1 MSRQDL
7 HESSAHCQ
15 CGKLEFGGESPLTM
29 RYGLRVDIPHPLGP
43 STGGQW
49 PRTIRYGRW
58 VVIVHPLGPSTW
70 TAQKSSK
77 LSFSVPMPS
86 PGGKVPPKGADEE
99 RRQLTTRSAVK
110 LRAYSLQNST
120 FFTNCVYSRY
130 ISPLLISLASLDS
143 FPPGEAMGAPA
154 PVQLC
159 SPFAE

>member
-1 MSRQDL
+1 
-7 HESSAHCQ
+7 
-15 CGKLEFGGESPLTM
+15 
-29 RYGLRVDIPHPLGP
+29 
-43 STGGQW
+43 
-49 PRTIRYGRW
+49 
-58 VVIVHPLGPSTW
+58 
-70 TAQKSSK
+70 
-77 LSFSVPMPS
+77 MPS

-159 SPFAE
+159 SPLAEQCLPLWGRWPSVSEVGRGSCHFAETQWKNSCFTALFRPSVRTGAPSPEGKALLAKFPFPYILGSTCRGALRMYVNYSSS

>member
-1 MSRQDL
+1 MSKFRFWTNYRKRKRPKPPFTQG
-7 HESSAHCQ
+7 S
-15 CGKLEFGGESPLTM
+15 LEHSRSGATTKFAQFSNLLI
-29 RYGLRVDIPHPLGP
+29 YLRVCAYRLC
-43 STGGQW
+43 S
-49 PRTIRYGRW
+49 
-58 VVIVHPLGPSTW
+58 
-70 TAQKSSK
+70 AK
-77 LSFSVPMPS
+77 LSFSEAMPS

-159 SPFAE
+159 SPFQSIPNVFQSVKPPA